1 MILFDEPAN
10 ERWSMLLGSV
20 GKAVA
25 SQTRSQS
32 AAAKMMGVGLIKRP
46 RPSVLVNGSLD
57 KRIRCNE
64 MTCDWCSAKHCKD
77 Y

>member
-1 MILFDEPAN
+1 MILPDEWAN
-10 ERWSMLLGSV
+10 ERCSMLLGSV

-25 SQTRSQS
+25 SRTRSQS
-32 AAAKMMGVGLIKRP
+32 AAVDMMGVSLIPRP
-46 RPSVLVNGSLD
+46 RPSVLVDGSLD